1 MRVLG
6 NPAGTGSIMIEGV
19 EAGPAE
25 YDMTVVQ
32 GDTWKSA
39 DGTIEAD
46 MLLLMKAQSARK
58 TQLKMRNG
66 TVDII
71 LTNVDSTGHGTFQVS
86 GPVPGF

>member
-1 MRVLG
+1 
-6 NPAGTGSIMIEGV
+6 MIEGV